1 MADKSVITLYR
12 RIKLTQI
19 TSGSI
24 SIIPKITHMAFGS
37 GGVDDNGV
45 PLMPSETQTKLNNE
59 ICRYPIEP
67 VKYPIPTTAEYTAI
81 IPIGQQAAQKFN
93 EFGLIDSEGN
103 LCAIKNT
110 FTKQK
115 DEDMAFKWV
124 IEDQF

>member
-1 MADKSVITLYR
+1 MSNKSVITLYR

-19 TSGSI
+19 TSGAI
-24 SIIPKITHMAFGS
+24 DKIPKITHMVFGS
-37 GGVDDNGV
+37 NGVDESDI

-59 ICRYPIEP
+59 ICRYPIET
-67 VKYPIPTTAEYTAI
+67 VKYPIPTTAEYTAV
-81 IPIGQQAAQKFN
+81 IPIKEQTAQKFN
-93 EFGLIDSEGN
+93 EFGLVDEDGK

-115 DEDMAFKWV
+115 DEDMAFTWV